1 MGKNE
6 NIEITRILD
15 SIKSKKLVILF
26 ILIIFILFGY
36 VYSYHYVVP
45 EYKATSTLLLI
56 PNNTSQGTMLMN
68 SELTVNSELIETY
81 RNIGKNQ
88 KILKQVVQNLG
99 LDMTEE
105 EVLEKMK
112 ITVLKD
118 TYIIQVAVI
127 NEDPQKAMDIAKEFD
142 EVFLQ
147 EIKNIYHLNNIG
159 IVDEAQLPET
169 PYNVNHLKDMVI
181 FLVLG
186 MGVAFTSVIIF
197 YLVDNTIKK
206 EEDIEKYIHLKSLGS
221 IPISQDKTRRNCKQ
235 KRSKILCNRMY

>member
-235 KRSKILCNRMY
+235 KRSKILL

>member
-56 PNNTSQGTMLMN
+56 PNNTSQGTVLMN

-105 EVLEKMK
+105 ELLEKMK

-169 PYNVNHLKDMVI
+169 PYNVNHIKDMVV

-186 MGVAFTSVIIF
+186 MGVAFISMVVF

-221 IPISQDKTRRNCKQ
+221 IPVSQDKTRRNCK
-235 KRSKILCNRMY
+235 